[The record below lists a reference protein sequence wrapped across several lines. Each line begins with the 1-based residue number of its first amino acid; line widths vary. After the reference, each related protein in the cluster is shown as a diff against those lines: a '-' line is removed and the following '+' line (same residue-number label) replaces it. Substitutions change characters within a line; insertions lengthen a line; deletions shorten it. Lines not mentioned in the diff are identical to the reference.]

1 MWHWYGLVIGIA
13 IAIGWSVAERIEP
26 RVGKI
31 VPWIVIGGLIGA
43 RAYHVIDLWG
53 YYQKNPVQIL
63 ALWNGG
69 LGIWG
74 GILGGIVAV
83 LIYHSATSRRE
94 MWKVLSAI
102 AVVMPLAQAIG
113 RVANGVNG
121 EFVNLIGV
129 WQWWSVEAILDL
141 GLFGILWL
149 ALRRNFSSK
158 SKVGIYFVGYGVI
171 RGVLERY
178 REVSWEVGY
187 IFVACAIIIGLWLLV
202 VRD

>member
-1 MWHWYGLVIGIA
+1 VWHWYGLVIGIA